1 MHHLSPQ
8 TSALR
13 QVFWRSCRRGLYGLY
28 STFIAPIYL
37 LFFLPQGF
45 SSGQRSQAVGKE
57 IRVVTKCPAWRPCQ
71 RPLEVS
77 EDFSFVLL
85 PKMRFKFILFG
96 FVLIQLRFVED
107 SEGDLETPT
116 ACLVAQHKPS
126 FPCCNEGYLNLTVW
140 DSMPHTVH
148 FSSAYLPKAENKES
162 KQEQPS
168 QDTANEDPQRDEDRA
183 GLNHLQ
189 EALHREERWFLLAP
203 FCPVSFTPQC
213 SKLSP
218 QTE

>member
-13 QVFWRSCRRGLYGLY
+13 QVFWRSCKRGLYGLY

-37 LFFLPQGF
+37 LFFLPRGF

-57 IRVVTKCPAWRPCQ
+57 IRVITKCPAWRPCQ

-77 EDFSFVLL
+77 EAFSFVLL

-96 FVLIQLRFVED
+96 FGLIQLRFVED

-126 FPCCNEGYLNLTVW
+126 FPCCNEGYLNSWAPCPILSTSAVLTFQRQKTRRA
-140 DSMPHTVH
+140 SR
-148 FSSAYLPKAENKES
+148 SSPPRTLPM
-162 KQEQPS
+162 
-168 QDTANEDPQRDEDRA
+168 RI
-183 GLNHLQ
+183 
-189 EALHREERWFLLAP
+189 HREMR
-203 FCPVSFTPQC
+203 TGRD
-213 SKLSP
+213 
-218 QTE
+218 